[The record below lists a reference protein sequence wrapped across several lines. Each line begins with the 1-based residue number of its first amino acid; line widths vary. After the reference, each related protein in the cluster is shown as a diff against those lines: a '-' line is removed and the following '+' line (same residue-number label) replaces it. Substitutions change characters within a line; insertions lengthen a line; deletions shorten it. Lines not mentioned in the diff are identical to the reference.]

1 MLNQL
6 SFLRQALILSLPLGL
21 VACSSG
27 SSNVSQEAPEQLI
40 TKNGS
45 QIAIQYGG
53 YITSLARGVDT
64 KKTKMLRV
72 IDRGHNAKAVA
83 GDVASTIFCN
93 PVSLFNI
100 IGACRAKIYTHNRE
114 DLQGDDTTIENLV
127 KTYAYPKY
135 KALLQEKLSFDKA
148 GDFTKIPVY
157 FIPGQNYL
165 VYGDNDDYKLRV
177 GFSVYIKYSRVD
189 GMFTCNEEKSGI
201 PLAQWQAN
209 NYELAAK
216 ESQALLDRC
225 FQRLDQEHFNKV
237 SKHLQES
244 EKEFL

>member
-6 SFLRQALILSLPLGL
+6 SFLRKGLIFSLPFGL
-21 VACSSG
+21 IACSSS
-27 SSNVSQEAPEQLI
+27 SSNIQKGLTEQLI

-45 QIAIQYGG
+45 QIEIQYGG
-53 YITSLARGVDT
+53 YITSLAGRVDD

-100 IGACRAKIYTHNRE
+100 IAVCNAKIYTHARE
-114 DLQGDDTTIENLV
+114 DLHGDDTSIENLA

-135 KALLQEKLSFDKA
+135 KALLKEKLFLDKTS
-148 GDFTKIPVY
+148 DYTKIPLY

-177 GFSVYIKYSRVD
+177 GFSIYVQYSRVD
-189 GMFTCNEEKSGI
+189 GMFTCKEEKAGI
-201 PLAQWQAN
+201 SLEQWQKN
-209 NYELAAK
+209 NYELAIT
-216 ESQALLDRC
+216 ESKMLLDRC

-237 SKHLQES
+237 SKHLQE
-244 EKEFL
+244 EQQQFL